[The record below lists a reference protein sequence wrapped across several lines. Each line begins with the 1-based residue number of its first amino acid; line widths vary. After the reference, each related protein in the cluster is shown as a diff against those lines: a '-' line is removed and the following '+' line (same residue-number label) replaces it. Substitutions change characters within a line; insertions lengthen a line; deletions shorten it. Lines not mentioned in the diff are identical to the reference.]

1 MSEPKQ
7 LPGAVEP
14 EAVVQVG
21 SLLARW
27 RSKILQ
33 ALPKYI
39 DPERFTRIV
48 LTTIRQTPVLQKCSV
63 ESIMGAVMEA
73 AADGLELDGVDAALV
88 PYWNSE
94 LRCFEAQYQAMYQ
107 GLLRLCR
114 RSVNV
119 KAIHAHEVYEGDVF
133 RVALG
138 SSPSIV
144 HEPQWLNSSDDKIS
158 HVYVV
163 FDFKDGAQ
171 QFEIMTREQIET
183 IMKRSKSYQK
193 KGAESAWGTSFGM
206 MARKTVLRRGMKYA
220 PTDDHSKEVAFR
232 DERREFTST
241 AEVVQDGVL
250 EQPRQSPALE
260 QAKILFGE
268 VRKWCRATGE
278 ADPQGAATKL
288 LRDAVEKDS
297 MIEWTEQDVVAA
309 RQRFEEASRPK
320 AQEQT
325 AKKPKAKP
333 SAKDEAPPEEP
344 PAPEPQGDG
353 PEPAHEPVTPEA
365 AGEQPA
371 MFGEGTQPKAE
382 EKPRPSKPTEYAKPK
397 EIEAAV
403 KAMRRWCADIGAD
416 APPDQDAIVVQ
427 FWREMGAPDLDHVPA
442 EVFAK
447 VRKASDTEDTFKV
460 VARSWVADHGK
471 SDPGK
476 ASE

>member
-1 MSEPKQ
+1 MAEPKQ

-48 LTTIRQTPVLQKCSV
+48 LTTIRQNPILQKCSV

-73 AADGLELDGVDAALV
+73 AADGLELDGVDAAMV
-88 PYWNSE
+88 PYWSDE
-94 LRCFEAQYQAMYQ
+94 LHCFEAQYQAMYQ

-114 RSVNV
+114 RSENV

-138 SSPSIV
+138 SKPYID
-144 HEPQWLNSSDDKIS
+144 HEPQWQNSSDDKIT
-158 HVYVV
+158 HLYVV

-171 QFEIMTREQIET
+171 QFEIMTREQTEV

-193 KGAESAWGTSFGM
+193 KGAKSAWGTDFGM
-206 MARKTVLRRGMKYA
+206 MGRKTVLRRGMKYA
-220 PTDDHSKEVAFR
+220 PTDDHVREVASR

-241 AEVVQDGVL
+241 AEVAQDGVL

-260 QAKILFGE
+260 QAKMLFGE
-268 VRKWCRATGE
+268 VKKWCRATGE
-278 ADPQGAATKL
+278 SDPQGAATKL
-288 LRDAVEKDS
+288 LRAAVEKDS
-297 MIEWTEQDVVAA
+297 MIEWTEGDVVAA
-309 RQRFEEASRPK
+309 RQHFEEASRPK
-320 AQEQT
+320 AQEQA
-325 AKKPKAKP
+325 AKKPKGKTA
-333 SAKDEAPPEEP
+333 AKDEPPPEEP
-344 PAPEPQGDG
+344 PAPEPPSGGED
-353 PEPAHEPVTPEA
+353 PAAPSP
-365 AGEQPA
+365 AGEQAA
-371 MFGEGTQPKAE
+371 MFGEGLPPKAAE
-382 EKPRPSKPTEYAKPK
+382 ETKPEKPVEYAKPK
-397 EIEAAV
+397 DIEAAI
-403 KAMRRWCADIGAD
+403 KAMRRWCSNIGVD
-416 APPDQDAIVVQ
+416 APPDQDAIVVL

-442 EVFAK
+442 AVFAK

-460 VARSWVADHGK
+460 VARAWVADHGK
-471 SDPGK
+471 PEHGK
-476 ASE
+476 ESE